1 MPARRILSLWF
12 PRLAAERVL
21 RLEPSLSEAPFAI
34 TLTTGNL
41 LTLTS
46 LSAQASD
53 AGLRREMTLTDART
67 LCPGLL
73 TRPAEPL
80 REAAF
85 LSALRRWAGQFTPW
99 VAEEPAGGTGGT
111 GALILDITGC
121 AHLFGGEAGLA
132 AQIEDDLARLGLS
145 HRIGL
150 ADTIGAA
157 WAITRYARQIGATHR
172 SGDAIDQEARAT
184 RSRAHK
190 RRNWERGGPAPAPL
204 QANATAPRIIPP
216 GETRRWLNDL
226 PVAALRLE
234 PDVITNLNRLGLA
247 RISDLAA
254 IPRAALGR
262 RFGLYVVRRLD
273 QAFGSEPEPVSPAR
287 PELHFATRLTLPDPI
302 GLEEDILAGLN
313 RVLHPLCTKLKTAA
327 QGARRLRLT
336 IFRADHS
343 LQSIEIGLARP
354 SREPDVIL
362 PLLKLKLGDLDA
374 GYGID
379 VIRLEA
385 HVTEPLTPHQHK
397 GHLEATADAQA
408 RMNPGGGAAF
418 TALLNRI
425 GTRIGME
432 ALTRLSP
439 ADSNIPEKTAT
450 IMAAAYSEVAPDWP
464 KPRTRRPVMIF
475 APEPVTEVETG
486 RPPPQFRWRRRDFT
500 LKTAHGPERI
510 SPEWWLDDPNW
521 RSGPRD
527 YWRIETKEGPR
538 LWLFQAL
545 GAGGWYAQ
553 GDFG

>member
-1 MPARRILSLWF
+1 M
-12 PRLAAERVL
+12 
-21 RLEPSLSEAPFAI
+21 LSEAPFAI
-34 TLTTGNL
+34 TTSHGNL
-41 LTLTS
+41 LSLTS
-46 LSAQASD
+46 LSAEAT
-53 AGLRREMTLTDART
+53 ATGLRRDMSLTDART
-67 LCPGLL
+67 VCPGLV
-73 TRPAEPL
+73 TRPSEPL

-85 LSALRRWAGQFTPW
+85 LSAMRRWAGQFTPW
-99 VAEEPAGGTGGT
+99 VAEETSAATLGTGS
-111 GALILDITGC
+111 LILDISGC

-132 AQIEDDLARLGLS
+132 ERIEQDLTRLGIT

-150 ADTIGAA
+150 ADTVGAA
-157 WAITRYARQIGATHR
+157 WAVARYAQHKPSGHR

-190 RRNWERGGPAPAPL
+190 RRNWERGGAAPTPV
-204 QANATAPRIIPP
+204 QASGTAPRIIPP
-216 GETRRWLNDL
+216 GETRRWLADL

-234 PDVITNLNRLGLA
+234 TDVITNLNRLGLG
-247 RISDLAA
+247 RISDLAG

-287 PELHFATRLTLPDPI
+287 PDLHFATRLTLPDPV
-302 GLEEDILAGLN
+302 GLADDIEAALV
-313 RVLHPLCTKLKTAA
+313 RILHPLCARLKSAA
-327 QGARRLRLT
+327 QGARRLRFT

-343 LQSIEIGLARP
+343 LQSIEIGLAKP

-385 HVTEPLTPHQHK
+385 HVTEPLTPYQHK
-397 GHLEATADAQA
+397 GHLVAAAEAEA
-408 RMNPGGGAAF
+408 RLNPGGGAEF

-432 ALTRLSP
+432 ALTRLAP

-450 IMAAAYSEVAPDWP
+450 VMAAAYCDAVESWP
-464 KPRTRRPVMIF
+464 KPRSIRPLLMF
-475 APEPVTEVETG
+475 TPEPVSETEIG
-486 RPPPQFRWRRRDFT
+486 RPPPRFRWRRRDFV
-500 LKTAHGPERI
+500 LSTAQGPERI
-510 SPEWWLDDPNW
+510 APEWWLDDPTW

-527 YWRIETKEGPR
+527 YWRVETQEGPK

-545 GAGGWYAQ
+545 TAGGWFVQ